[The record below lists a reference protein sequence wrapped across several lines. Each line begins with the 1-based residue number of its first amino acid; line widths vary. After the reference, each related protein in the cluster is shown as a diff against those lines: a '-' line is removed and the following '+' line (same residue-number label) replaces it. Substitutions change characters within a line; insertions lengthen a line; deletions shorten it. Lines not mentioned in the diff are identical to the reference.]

1 MQTGN
6 LYSNAS
12 PPQDGE
18 RFDTLLTHKGLVIE
32 RIVSSSRI
40 TVHEYVQPQDE
51 WVALLQGEAV
61 LDVAGKKVALKS
73 GDYLF
78 LPSHTPHTVLRVSD
92 GAIWL
97 AIHLHEQPITGQ
109 GDS

>member
-6 LYSNAS
+6 LYLNVS
-12 PPQDGE
+12 PSQDGE

-40 TVHEYVQPQDE
+40 TLHEYIQSQDE
-51 WVALLQGEAV
+51 WVALLQGEAL

-73 GDYLF
+73 GDYMF
-78 LPSHTPHTVLRVSD
+78 LPSNTPHTVLSVSD

-97 AIHLHEQPITGQ
+97 AIHLHEQPMIGRR
-109 GDS
+109 DR